1 MVSIGKKNKKLLAFF
16 ISDTAKP
23 GKEGLYGILC
33 EIDNFEAYVYICAYY
48 VSDTILSML
57 HISTHLI
64 LIVNPATEVSLIVL
78 FYR

>member
-1 MVSIGKKNKKLLAFF
+1 MNWKKKQKT
-16 ISDTAKP
+16 S
-23 GKEGLYGILC
+23 GILHFRHSQAWKRGALWYTVC